1 MNVSQG
7 APSTEGE
14 ARRTKVAYGLDKSRC
29 QHSRVGLLSLDGVII
44 GTSTTLTVNLGAALE

>member
-14 ARRTKVAYGLDKSRC
+14 VRRTKGAYGPEKPRG
-29 QHSRVGLLSLDGVII
+29 QYSRVGLLYLDGTII
-44 GTSTTLTVNLGAALE
+44 DTSTPLTVNLGAALE

>member
-14 ARRTKVAYGLDKSRC
+14 ARRTKVAYGLESHDAS
-29 QHSRVGLLSLDGVII
+29 I
-44 GTSTTLTVNLGAALE
+44 LE